1 MSMSRPHASTVVLP
15 SPRALLDFTVRVARG
30 FSRNGSLV
38 LAGAIAYNALLS
50 LVPLLL
56 LASALFSRFVD
67 RQRFLGIVRR
77 WISEVVPTQK
87 AEPVIEGLMALLE
100 APYTGGAIGFIT
112 LIFFSTLA
120 FSTLAHALDVIF
132 VHRRV
137 THGARST
144 FWSVAIAVGYVFAF
158 AFVALLQTRAL
169 VTIDAVPWLANEVAA
184 WEVPVAFLAVAALVS
199 SIYVVMPVGIGS
211 VRAALIGGLLA
222 ALMWRG
228 VQMALGLYL
237 ERISGVNVIYGSL
250 AAVIVVLLSFE
261 LAAMIVL
268 LCAQVVA
275 EVELAWLS
283 GNHWF
288 EDPEKPSQPPPVPA
302 RPSVPPPPSDAR
314 PSAPPGARRS
324 NPPAPGSRSSN
335 PPAPGSRRSN
345 PPSGGSRPSK
355 PR

>member
-1 MSMSRPHASTVVLP
+1 MSMSQPHLSPWVVP
-15 SPRALLDFTVRVARG
+15 SPRAMLGFTVRVARG

-38 LAGAIAYNALLS
+38 LAGAIAYNGLLS
-50 LVPLLL
+50 VVPLLL

-77 WISEVVPTQK
+77 WISEIVPSQK
-87 AEPVIEGLMALLE
+87 AEPVIDGVIELLE

-137 THGARST
+137 THGTRST
-144 FWSVAIAVGYVFAF
+144 VTSVAIAVGYVFAF
-158 AFVALLQTRAL
+158 TMVTLLQTRAL
-169 VTIDAVPWLANEVAA
+169 VTIDAVPWLAHEVAA
-184 WEVPVAFLAVAALVS
+184 WEGPVAFFAVGVLVS

-211 VRAALIGGLLA
+211 VRAAVVGGLLA
-222 ALMWRG
+222 AMMWRV
-228 VQMALGLYL
+228 VQFALGLYL

-275 EVELAWLS
+275 EVELAWHA

-288 EDPEKPSQPPPVPA
+288 EDPEKPSLPPPI
-302 RPSVPPPPSDAR
+302 PPPPAPPSR
-314 PSAPPGARRS
+314 PSTPPRA
-324 NPPAPGSRSSN
+324 
-335 PPAPGSRRSN
+335 SRRSS
-345 PPSGGSRPSK
+345 PTSRSARSK
-355 PR
+355 R